1 MMSEQNQTEL
11 EFADPVQQEAIHHVS
26 GPMLLIAGPGS
37 GKTRVIT
44 NRIRYLIEEKQISPE
59 HILVVTFTN
68 AAASQM
74 RQRSIQTCH
83 FASGVCFGTFHSV
96 FFQILKQTDQFK
108 QYSLIDQ
115 NETYRL
121 LSSFCRLYG
130 EDPMKNSFV
139 YSLIQLMSYC
149 KNSDITYENLLLQE
163 NDIVWNQVN
172 LIGIEDDKKE
182 KFIQIL
188 DAYQKE
194 CMKLH
199 KLDFEDMILFCKQIL
214 KENDSFQRKWTNRF
228 QYIMIDEFQDINRL
242 QYEVILL
249 LAGTRKNVFV
259 VGDDDQ
265 SIYGFRGS
273 SPDFMRCFESDFF
286 PCKKLFLSI
295 NYRSRKSIV
304 QAAGKLIA
312 NNRNRFDKRITAK
325 ALEKGT
331 AEVLTFAD
339 NREEIGWIRDCIM
352 RQMMEHRERSIGNT
366 NHMQNLTI
374 AVLCRTNREAAFY
387 TKALENEKL
396 FFNAITTKNKT
407 EDGYDKETIF
417 DMLAILHMAVGD
429 RQRKYFYR
437 YMNKPLRGIHRI
449 SVDDPVSFQKLL
461 QVYQNDSSVSRRLND
476 MVRNLKL
483 IGRMDPYGAITLAC
497 NVLEYDSYLNAL
509 EDDKKNKAYE
519 TIEWLKEIARP
530 YEEIVNFLCDVEQNM
545 DGIIQNHGKKHAL
558 KKESNTDIKIEI
570 MTYHASKG
578 LEFDT
583 VFLPGVNEG
592 KVPLGRTI
600 SDGLLEEER
609 RMFYVAMTRAKK
621 NLYIS
626 YIEDAQ
632 AKDQISVFI
641 RQLQ

>member
-1 MMSEQNQTEL
+1 MSVQNQTEL

-68 AAASQM
+68 AAAGQM

-83 FASGVCFGTFHSV
+83 LAPGVCFGTFHSV

-108 QYSLIDQ
+108 QYSLIDR

-130 EDPMKNSFV
+130 VDPMENSFV

-163 NDIVWNQVN
+163 NDIVWNQAN
-172 LIGIEDDKKE
+172 LIGIEQNKKE
-182 KFIQIL
+182 KSIQIL

-214 KENDSFQRKWTNRF
+214 KENDSFKRKWTNRF

-249 LAGTRKNVFV
+249 LAGTQKNVFV

-273 SPDFMRCFESDFF
+273 SPDFMRCFESDFL

-325 ALEKGT
+325 ALEEGT

-366 NHMQNLTI
+366 KHMQNPTI

-407 EDGYDKETIF
+407 EDVYDKETIF

-437 YMNKPLRGIHRI
+437 YMNKPQRGIHRI

-461 QVYQNDSSVSRRLND
+461 QVYQNDSSVSHRLND

-483 IGRMDPYGAITLAC
+483 IGNMDPYGAITLAC

-558 KKESNTDIKIEI
+558 KKESDTDIKIEI

-592 KVPLGRTI
+592 KVPLGRTV
-600 SDGLLEEER
+600 SDDLLEEER

-632 AKDQISVFI
+632 AKNQISVFI